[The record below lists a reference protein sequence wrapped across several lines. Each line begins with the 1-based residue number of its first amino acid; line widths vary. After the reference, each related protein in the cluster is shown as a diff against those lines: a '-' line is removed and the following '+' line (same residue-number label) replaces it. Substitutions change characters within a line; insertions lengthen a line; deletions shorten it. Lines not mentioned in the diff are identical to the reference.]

1 MGAVKLDFTQIRTRL
16 AKHIAVA
23 AAAEAR
29 CWNPKATSNFSV
41 AAVFAFAAVALAVPA
56 ASERSERTRDWGRYQ
71 VARGLT
77 RAVTVVDGLTVY
89 LDTNTD
95 VSVRNLP
102 RETVVAIAAGE
113 VLFESTG
120 NRRVTV
126 LANGSTVHSTTAARF
141 SIRVRDAD
149 RIDALVASG
158 SAYLDRTDRRLP
170 RWLLTALPFVP
181 EGTPLAAG
189 EAASEDSQ
197 GTYARKAIPAIAV
210 AHQLA
215 WKDGWLWFGNEPL
228 PEAVER
234 FNAYNT
240 RRIVLDD
247 LHLYRLAVGGRFHP
261 TQPECFVASL
271 QYVFGVCVVHGGESN
286 TLHLRAG
293 CAPTLR
299 RCDTAMVQ

>member
-1 MGAVKLDFTQIRTRL
+1 MDFTRIRVRL
-16 AKHIAVA
+16 AKHITVA
-23 AAAEAR
+23 AAAAAR
-29 CWNPKATSNFSV
+29 CWNPQATSNFCI

-71 VARGLT
+71 VALGHT
-77 RAVTVVDGLTVY
+77 RAVTLADGLTVY
-89 LDTNTD
+89 LNTNTD
-95 VSVRNLP
+95 INVRNLP
-102 RETVVAIAAGE
+102 EETIVAIASGE
-113 VLFESTG
+113 VLFEGIG
-120 NRRVTV
+120 NRRITV
-126 LANGSTVHSTTAARF
+126 LANGSTVHSTGAARF

-149 RIDALVASG
+149 RIDALVALG
-158 SAYLDRTDRRLP
+158 SAYLDRTGHRLP
-170 RWLLTALPFVP
+170 GWLLAALPFVP

-197 GTYARKAIPAIAV
+197 GIYARKAISAIAV
-210 AHQLA
+210 THKLA

-228 PEAVER
+228 AEAVER

-240 RRIVLDD
+240 RQIVLDD
-247 LHLYRLAVGGRFHP
+247 LRLYHLDVGGRFHP

-271 QYVFGVCVVHGGESN
+271 QYVFGVCVVHSGESN
-286 TLHLRAG
+286 TIHLRAG